1 MAFQKSASVKK
12 WTGGVMIVT
21 NESVAKDIHSLKEAF
36 KNIQTKEGTRRTR
49 VTKICAC
56 IPTLNCTVG
65 YKVPKFGLFD
75 GKRKSSR
82 SFKIIRDKLIGVGI
96 LQPIPGNVPNP
107 VPKWHDETKHC
118 AYHSGIPGHDTEN
131 FYALRNKI
139 ETLIKE
145 GVIQLKGPSSN
156 VNNNS
161 LPDHD
166 DANVNMIT
174 VDEDHN
180 LEGTIVPVQRK
191 EKVESSTFITPMI
204 TVQVKAPFGVEA
216 LPPKSRVMASSF
228 LGKVLSTN
236 LRRKEDA
243 SLPKPVPP
251 LSQSFV
257 KAFEDNAANL
267 VKGFKRFFIAEKEA
281 KSNMILGDY
290 ARDSTSWDAEQ

>member
-1 MAFQKSASVKK
+1 M
-12 WTGGVMIVT
+12 
-21 NESVAKDIHSLKEAF
+21 KDR
-36 KNIQTKEGTRRTR
+36 NRR
-49 VTKICAC
+49 
-56 IPTLNCTVG
+56 
-65 YKVPKFGLFD
+65 
-75 GKRKSSR
+75 
-82 SFKIIRDKLIGVGI
+82 I

-131 FYALRNKI
+131 CYALRNKI

-145 GVIQLKGPSSN
+145 GVIQLKGPSFN
-156 VNNNS
+156 VNNNP
-161 LPDHD
+161 LPNHD

-216 LPPKSRVMASSF
+216 LPPKPRIMASPF

-236 LRRKEDA
+236 LRRKGDT
-243 SLPKPVPP
+243 SLPKLVPP

-257 KAFEDNAANL
+257 KACATQESKEDNAADL
-267 VKGFKRFFIAEKEA
+267 VKGFKRFFIDEEEA
-281 KSNMILGDY
+281 KCNMILGDY
-290 ARDSTSWDAEQ
+290 ARSSTIWDAEQRDVLGELDLCPGLVFPRN